1 MEVNLTNN
9 EVDLLRSMVE
19 KDIRELLLEIAKA
32 DHREFREELRAKE
45 NILESIREKL
55 TPMGVS

>member
-45 NILESIREKL
+45 NILESVREKL

>member
-55 TPMGVS
+55 TPIGVS

>member
-55 TPMGVS
+55 TLIGVS

>member
-1 MEVNLTNN
+1 
-9 EVDLLRSMVE
+9 LLRSMVE